1 MIVVS
6 DTSPVS
12 NLIVIGRLDI
22 LKEVFTDVLIPPS
35 VDREIQALSKFGQ
48 NLQEY
53 ENADWIKVVQ
63 PEDAPKL
70 ASLRITLDD
79 GEAEAIALAL
89 EVDCGLLLMDERI
102 GTTIARREGLQTIG
116 LIGVLIKAKE
126 IGVIDRVSSILG
138 ELRDRAGFW
147 VGKNLEQRILS
158 ELNEDYTGT

>member
-1 MIVVS
+1 M
-6 DTSPVS
+6 
-12 NLIVIGRLDI
+12 
-22 LKEVFTDVLIPPS
+22 
-35 VDREIQALSKFGQ
+35 
-48 NLQEY
+48 
-53 ENADWIKVVQ
+53 
-63 PEDAPKL
+63 